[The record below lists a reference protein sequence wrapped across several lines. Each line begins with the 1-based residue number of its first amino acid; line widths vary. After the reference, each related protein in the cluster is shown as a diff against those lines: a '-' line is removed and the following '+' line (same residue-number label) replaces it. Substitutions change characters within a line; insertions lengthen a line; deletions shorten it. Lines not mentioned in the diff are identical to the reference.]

1 MNRLKKEALILL
13 MVTIFHKVSADK
25 LEDGFERLKVHDY
38 SKAKEYFG
46 KDIGEKLRVLLLIA

>member
-13 MVTIFHKVSADK
+13 MVTIFISKVSADK

-38 SKAKEYFG
+38 FKAKEYFE
-46 KDIGEKLRVLLLIA
+46 KTLEKKLRVLLLD